1 MVCILY
7 AAWCVRCGV
16 SRVRCE
22 LLLTPIR
29 KPSPFPLPFFLPS
42 SSPQG
47 LFSAMDRNN
56 DNVINIEEF
65 ISSLS
70 CCCRGNDDVKVRCAL
85 CAVCCALCTVRC
97 ALCAV
102 RCALWC
108 VTLIRK

>member
-29 KPSPFPLPFFLPS
+29 KPSPFSLPS

-85 CAVCCALCTVRC
+85 CAVRF

-102 RCALWC
+102 RCTLCAVRCALTLWC